1 MSFGRL
7 RELLDL
13 GPDGRSSEQEQEF
26 DRLMDQRRRE
36 QKASIPHLNCC
47 DAIQEYPVITFAVRI
62 GDGDT
67 SKASGHWMVRV
78 DDRFWNEYEGG
89 HYVEYIKGMPEPEYC
104 PFCSSTLPKMTRK
117 NPPPPNICRVTDGGY
132 YCDTCHERLD
142 GCICDPPSAAFEPCF
157 EEPLKTIPTNRPV
170 FEDDPDEP

>member
-1 MSFGRL
+1 MSFERL
-7 RELLDL
+7 RELLAL
-13 GPDGRSSEQEQEF
+13 GPNVRSPEQEFEF

-36 QKASIPHLNCC
+36 QKASVPHLICC
-47 DAIQEYPVITFAVRI
+47 DAIQEYPIITFSVRI

-67 SKASGHWMVRV
+67 SKGSGQWRVRV

-89 HYVEYIKGMPEPEYC
+89 HYVEYINGMPEPEYC
-104 PFCSSTLPKMTRK
+104 PFCSSELPKMARK
-117 NPPPPNICRVTDGGY
+117 NLTPPNICRVTDGGY

-157 EEPLKTIPTNRPV
+157 EEPLKTIPTSRPV
-170 FEDDPDEP
+170 FEDEP